1 MPVWKDN
8 ILGLVPEQ
16 DWLSIG
22 FTPKRQNDPIDG
34 LFDDIRTD
42 NLVAYWQTIASE
54 YQIPMMA
61 QFHAFDTEAQTTF
74 RVPVDTHY
82 IEKGLV
88 KVKINQS
95 ERMRALLRS
104 GVREDALY
112 DYVIRDGARLAEQ
125 VITRSKVA
133 KNELMA
139 TGKITIKENNLNL
152 SPDYGVTADQT
163 AFELDLSPDADV
175 PAQLQAIVDAALKKG
190 VTLTGFQT
198 ARKNITKMRNNAA
211 LKNAINGDPLAM
223 FKLASMQ
230 DEVKIKSGAI
240 LSMSALSS
248 YLETEFGLGRIVT
261 NDLTYGAEAE
271 IGTDGRPNITTA
283 RYYPDNKI
291 TFFAA
296 NPVGRLGTV
305 AWGDPPEATVGSLTT
320 ATSSSESPYVYI
332 DQWTEDDPKVL
343 WTKASALFIPVLYN
357 PSSLWIATVVDNSNT
372 LKSLTVTSAAG
383 TASGTTKLT
392 VTPAK
397 ASGNLYKYKAA
408 ASATPVVYGQNVQTW
423 TAWNG
428 TDDITATAGQVVT
441 VVECGSDYKAV
452 GSGNTTVTAKA

>member
-1 MPVWKDN
+1 MSVWKDN

-22 FTPKRQNDPIDG
+22 FTPTRQNDPIDS

-42 NLVAYWQTIASE
+42 NLVAYWQTIAAE

-152 SPDYGVTADQT
+152 TPDYGVTAEQT

-175 PAQLQAIVDAALKKG
+175 PAQLQAIVDAALAKG

-198 ARKNITKMRNNAA
+198 SRKNITKMRNNAA
-211 LKNAINGDPLAM
+211 IQKAINGNIGAGAL
-223 FKLASMQ
+223 
-230 DEVKIKSGAI
+230 VSGAA
-240 LSMSALSS
+240 MNA
-248 YLETEFGLGRIVT
+248 YLETEFGLGRVIT

-271 IGTDGRPNITTA
+271 IGTDGRPSITTA

-291 TFFAA
+291 TFFAT
-296 NPVGRLGTV
+296 NPAGRLGTV

-357 PSSLWIATVVDNSNT
+357 PSSLWIATVVDSSNT
-372 LKSLTVTSAAG
+372 LKTLTVTSAAG

-392 VTPAK
+392 VTPTK

-408 ASATPVVYGQNVQTW
+408 AAATPVTYGQNVQTW

-428 TDDITATAGQVVT
+428 TDDITATTGQVVT

-452 GSGNTTVTAKA
+452 GSGNATVTAKA

>member
-34 LFDDIRTD
+34 LFDDVRTD
-42 NLVAYWQTIASE
+42 NLVAYWQTIAAE

-152 SPDYGVTADQT
+152 SPDYGVTAEQT

-175 PAQLQAIVDAALKKG
+175 PAQLQAIVDAALAKG

-198 ARKNITKMRNNAA
+198 SRKNITKMRNNAA
-211 LKNAINGDPLAM
+211 VQKAINGNIGAGAL
-223 FKLASMQ
+223 
-230 DEVKIKSGAI
+230 VSGAA
-240 LSMSALSS
+240 MTA
-248 YLETEFGLGRIVT
+248 YLETEFGLGRVIT

-271 IGTDGRPNITTA
+271 IGTDGRPSITTA

-296 NPVGRLGTV
+296 NPAGKLGTV

-357 PSSLWIATVVDNSNT
+357 PSSLWIATVIDNSST
-372 LKSLTVTSAAG
+372 LKTLTVTSAAG

-428 TDDITATAGQVVT
+428 TDDITATTGQVVT

-452 GSGNTTVTAKA
+452 GSGSATVTAKA

>member
-34 LFDDIRTD
+34 LFDDVRTD
-42 NLVAYWQTIASE
+42 NLVAYWQTIAAE

-152 SPDYGVTADQT
+152 SPDYGVTAEQT

-175 PAQLQAIVDAALKKG
+175 PSQLQAIVDAALAKG

-198 ARKNITKMRNNAA
+198 SRKNITKMRNNAA
-211 LKNAINGDPLAM
+211 VQKAINGNIGAGAL
-223 FKLASMQ
+223 
-230 DEVKIKSGAI
+230 VSGAA
-240 LSMSALSS
+240 MTA
-248 YLETEFGLGRIVT
+248 YLETEFGLGRVIT

-271 IGTDGRPNITTA
+271 IGTDGRPSITTA

-291 TFFAA
+291 TFFAT
-296 NPVGRLGTV
+296 NPAGKLGTV

-357 PSSLWIATVVDNSNT
+357 PSSLWIATVIDNSST
-372 LKSLTVTSAAG
+372 LKPLTVTSAAG

-423 TAWNG
+423 TAWDG
-428 TDDITATAGQVVT
+428 SADITATTGQVVT

-452 GSGNTTVTAKA
+452 GSGSATVTAKA

>member
-34 LFDDIRTD
+34 LFDDVRTD
-42 NLVAYWQTIASE
+42 NLVAYWQTIAAE

-152 SPDYGVTADQT
+152 SPDYGVTAEQT

-175 PAQLQAIVDAALKKG
+175 PAQLQAIVDAALAKG

-198 ARKNITKMRNNAA
+198 SRKNIAKMRNNAA
-211 LKNAINGDPLAM
+211 VQKAINGNIGAGALVSSSAM
-223 FKLASMQ
+223 TN
-230 DEVKIKSGAI
+230 
-240 LSMSALSS
+240 
-248 YLETEFGLGRIVT
+248 YLETEFGLGRIIT

-291 TFFAA
+291 TFFAT
-296 NPVGRLGTV
+296 NPAGRLGTV

-357 PSSLWIATVVDNSNT
+357 PSSLWIATVIDNSST
-372 LKSLTVTSAAG
+372 LKTLTVSSAAG

-397 ASGNLYKYKAA
+397 AGGNLYKYKAA
-408 ASATPVVYGQNVQTW
+408 ASATPVIYGQNVQTW
-423 TAWNG
+423 TAWDG
-428 TDDITATAGQVVT
+428 TADITAATGQVVT

-452 GSGNTTVTAKA
+452 ASGSATVTAKA

>member
-22 FTPKRQNDPIDG
+22 FTPTRQNDPIDS

-42 NLVAYWQTIASE
+42 NLVAYWQTIAAE

-139 TGKITIKENNLNL
+139 TGKITIKENNLDL
-152 SPDYGVTADQT
+152 SPDYGVTEDQT
-163 AFELDLSPDADV
+163 SLELDLSLDADI
-175 PAQLQAIVDAALKKG
+175 PSQLQSIVDAALAKG
-190 VTLTGFQT
+190 VTITGVQT
-198 ARKNITKMRNNAA
+198 SRKNITKMRSNAA
-211 LKNAINGDPLAM
+211 IQKAVNGN
-223 FKLASMQ
+223 
-230 DEVKIKSGAI
+230 IGAGVL
-240 LSMSALSS
+240 LSRGALDS
-248 YLETEFGLGRIVT
+248 YLETEFGIGRIIT
-261 NDLTYGAEAE
+261 NDLTYGAKST
-271 IGTDGRPNITTA
+271 IGTDGRPKITAA

-296 NPVGRLGTV
+296 NPAGRLGSC
-305 AWGDPPEATVGSLTT
+305 AWGDPPEATVGSLSTGGYT
-320 ATSSSESPYVYI
+320 GESPYVYI

-343 WTKASALFIPVLYN
+343 WTKASALFIPILFN
-357 PSSLWIATVVDNSNT
+357 PSSLWIATVKEKTTGGTEDTGGTGKQSD
-372 LKSLTVTSAAG
+372 SAE
-383 TASGTTKLT
+383 S
-392 VTPAK
+392 
-397 ASGNLYKYKAA
+397 KAA
-408 ASATPVVYGQNVQTW
+408 S
-423 TAWNG
+423 
-428 TDDITATAGQVVT
+428 
-441 VVECGSDYKAV
+441 K
-452 GSGNTTVTAKA
+452 

>member
-1 MPVWKDN
+1 MPIWKNN
-8 ILGLVPEQ
+8 ILGFVPEQ

-22 FTPKRQNDPIDG
+22 FTPKRQNDPIDS
-34 LFDDIRTD
+34 LFSDTKTD

-61 QFHAFDTEAQTTF
+61 QFHAFDTESQKTF
-74 RVPVDTHY
+74 RVPVDTRN

-88 KVKINQS
+88 KVKIDQS

-104 GVREDALY
+104 GVKEDALY

-163 AFELDLSPDADV
+163 SFELDLSKDADI
-175 PAQLQAIVDAALKKG
+175 PAQLQAIVDAALAKG
-190 VTLTGFQT
+190 VTLTGFET
-198 ARKNITKMRNNAA
+198 SRKNITKMRNNAA
-211 LKNAINGDPLAM
+211 LQKAINGN
-223 FKLASMQ
+223 
-230 DEVKIKSGAI
+230 IGAGAL
-240 LSMSALSS
+240 LSSSALSG
-248 YLETEFGLGRIVT
+248 YLETEFGLSRIVT
-261 NDLTYGAEAE
+261 NDLTYGAEAD
-271 IGTDGRPNITTA
+271 IGADGRPIIKSA
-283 RYYPDNKI
+283 RYFPENKVS
-291 TFFAA
+291 FFAA
-296 NPVGRLGTV
+296 NPSGLLGTV
-305 AWGDPPEATVGSLTT
+305 AWGDPPEATAGSLST
-320 ATSSSESPYVYI
+320 ATVSGESPYVYI
-332 DQWTEDDPKVL
+332 KQWLEDDPDVL
-343 WTKASALFIPVLYN
+343 WTKASALFIPILYS
-357 PSSLWIATVVDNSNT
+357 PSSLWIATVIDSSEA
-372 LKSLTVTSAAG
+372 LKTLTVTSSAG

-408 ASATPVVYGQNVQTW
+408 ASATPVTYGQNVQTW
-423 TAWNG
+423 TAWDG
-428 TDDITATAGQVVT
+428 AADITATTGQVVT

-452 GSGNTTVTAKA
+452 ASGSATATAKA

>member
-42 NLVAYWQTIASE
+42 NLVAYWQTIAAE

-88 KVKINQS
+88 KVKMNQS
-95 ERMRALLRS
+95 ERMRSLLRS

-211 LKNAINGDPLAM
+211 IQKAVNGNIGAGALVSSSAM
-223 FKLASMQ
+223 T
-230 DEVKIKSGAI
+230 D
-240 LSMSALSS
+240 
-248 YLETEFGLGRIVT
+248 YLETEFGLGRIIT
-261 NDLTYGAEAE
+261 NDLTYGAESE
-271 IGTDGRPNITTA
+271 IGTNGRPSITTA

-291 TFFAA
+291 TFFAT
-296 NPVGRLGTV
+296 NPAGRLGTV
-305 AWGDPPEATVGSLTT
+305 AWGDPPEATVGSLGT

-357 PSSLWIATVVDNSNT
+357 PSSLWIATVVDSSNT
-372 LKSLTVTSAAG
+372 LKALTVTSAAG

-428 TDDITATAGQVVT
+428 TDDITATTGQVVT

-452 GSGNTTVTAKA
+452 GSGNATVTAKA

>member
-8 ILGLVPEQ
+8 ILGLVPDQ

-42 NLVAYWQTIASE
+42 NLVAYWQTIAAE

-152 SPDYGVTADQT
+152 SPDYGVTAEQT

-175 PAQLQAIVDAALKKG
+175 PAQLQAIVDAALAKG

-211 LKNAINGDPLAM
+211 IQKAINGNIGAGALVSNSAM
-223 FKLASMQ
+223 T
-230 DEVKIKSGAI
+230 D
-240 LSMSALSS
+240 
-248 YLETEFGLGRIVT
+248 YLETEFGLGRIIT

-291 TFFAA
+291 TFFAT
-296 NPVGRLGTV
+296 NPAGRLGTV

-357 PSSLWIATVVDNSNT
+357 PSSLWIATVIDNSST
-372 LKSLTVTSAAG
+372 LKTLTVSSAAG
-383 TASGTTKLT
+383 TTSGTTKLT

-397 ASGNLYKYKAA
+397 ASGNQYKYKTG
-408 ASATPVVYGQNVQTW
+408 ASAQNVVYGQNVQTW
-423 TAWNG
+423 TAWDG
-428 TDDITATAGQVVT
+428 TADITATTGQVVT

-452 GSGNTTVTAKA
+452 ASGSATVTAKS

>member
-34 LFDDIRTD
+34 LFDDVRTD
-42 NLVAYWQTIASE
+42 NLVAYWQTIAAE

-152 SPDYGVTADQT
+152 SPDYGVTAEQT

-175 PAQLQAIVDAALKKG
+175 PAQLQAIVDAALAKG

-198 ARKNITKMRNNAA
+198 SRKNITKMRNNAA
-211 LKNAINGDPLAM
+211 VQKAINGNIGAGALVSSSAM
-223 FKLASMQ
+223 T
-230 DEVKIKSGAI
+230 D
-240 LSMSALSS
+240 
-248 YLETEFGLGRIVT
+248 YLETEFGLGRIIT

-291 TFFAA
+291 TFFAT
-296 NPVGRLGTV
+296 NPAGRLGTV

-320 ATSSSESPYVYI
+320 ATTSSESPYVYI

-357 PSSLWIATVVDNSNT
+357 PSSLWIATVIDNSNT
-372 LKSLTVTSAAG
+372 LKPLTVTSAAG
-383 TASGTTKLT
+383 TASGATKLT

-408 ASATPVVYGQNVQTW
+408 ASATPVIYGQNVQTW
-423 TAWNG
+423 TAWDG
-428 TDDITATAGQVVT
+428 AADITAATGQVVT

-452 GSGNTTVTAKA
+452 ASGSATVTAKA

>member
-22 FTPKRQNDPIDG
+22 FMPTRQNDPIDS
-34 LFDDIRTD
+34 LFSDTKTD

-61 QFHAFDTEAQTTF
+61 QFHAFDTESQKTF
-74 RVPVDTHY
+74 RVPVDTHN

-88 KVKINQS
+88 KVKIDQS

-104 GVREDALY
+104 GVKEDALY

-163 AFELDLSPDADV
+163 SFELDLAPDADI
-175 PAQLQAIVDAALKKG
+175 PAQLQTIVDAALAKG
-190 VTLTGFQT
+190 VTLTGFET

-211 LKNAINGDPLAM
+211 IQKAINGNIGAGVL
-223 FKLASMQ
+223 
-230 DEVKIKSGAI
+230 VSGA
-240 LSMSALSS
+240 ALSS
-248 YLETEFGLGRIVT
+248 YLETEFGLSRIVT
-261 NDLTYGAEAE
+261 NDLTYGADAE
-271 IGTDGRPNITTA
+271 IGADGRPVITRA
-283 RYYPDNKI
+283 RYYPEDKM
-291 TFFAA
+291 TFFAT
-296 NPVGRLGTV
+296 NPGGLLGTV
-305 AWGDPPEATVGSLTT
+305 AWGDPPEATAGNLS
-320 ATSSSESPYVYI
+320 AGGYSGESPYVYI
-332 DQWTEDDPKVL
+332 DQWTENDPKVL
-343 WTKASALFIPVLYN
+343 WTKASALFIPILYSPN
-357 PSSLWIATVVDNSNT
+357 SLWIATMTDSSST
-372 LKSLTVTSAAG
+372 LKTLTVTSAAG
-383 TASGTTKLT
+383 TAGGSTKLA

-397 ASGNLYKYKAA
+397 ASGNLYKVRTGAA
-408 ASATPVVYGQNVQTW
+408 TTPVVYGQNVQTW
-423 TAWNG
+423 TAWDG
-428 TDDITATAGQVVT
+428 TADVTAVTGQVVT

-452 GSGNTTVTAKA
+452 GSGSATVTAKE

>member
-42 NLVAYWQTIASE
+42 NLVAYWQTIAAE

-152 SPDYGVTADQT
+152 SPDYGVTAEQT

-175 PAQLQAIVDAALKKG
+175 PAQLQAIVDAALAKG
-190 VTLTGFQT
+190 VMLTGFQT
-198 ARKNITKMRNNAA
+198 SRKNITKMQKNAA
-211 LKNAINGDPLAM
+211 VQKSINGNIGAGALVGGAAM
-223 FKLASMQ
+223 TA
-230 DEVKIKSGAI
+230 
-240 LSMSALSS
+240 
-248 YLETEFGLGRIVT
+248 YLETEFGLGRVIT

-271 IGTDGRPNITTA
+271 IGTDGRPKITTA

-291 TFFAA
+291 TFFAT
-296 NPVGRLGTV
+296 NPAGRLGTV

-320 ATSSSESPYVYI
+320 ATSSPESPYVYI

-357 PSSLWIATVVDNSNT
+357 PSSLWIATVIDNSST
-372 LKSLTVTSAAG
+372 LKPLTVTSAAG

-397 ASGNLYKYKAA
+397 ASSNLYKYKAA
-408 ASATPVVYGQNVQTW
+408 ADATPVVYGQNVQTW
-423 TAWNG
+423 TAWDG
-428 TDDITATAGQVVT
+428 TSDITAATGQVVT
-441 VVECGSDYKAV
+441 VVECGSDYKAK
-452 GSGNTTVTAKA
+452 SAGNATVTAKA

>member
-34 LFDDIRTD
+34 LFDDVRTD
-42 NLVAYWQTIASE
+42 NLVAYWQTIAAE

-152 SPDYGVTADQT
+152 SPDYGVTAEQT

-175 PAQLQAIVDAALKKG
+175 PAQLQAIVDAALAKG

-198 ARKNITKMRNNAA
+198 SRKNITKMRNNAA
-211 LKNAINGDPLAM
+211 VQKAINGNIGAGALM
-223 FKLASMQ
+223 
-230 DEVKIKSGAI
+230 SGAA
-240 LSMSALSS
+240 MTA
-248 YLETEFGLGRIVT
+248 YLETEFGLGRVIT

-296 NPVGRLGTV
+296 NPAGKLGTV
-305 AWGDPPEATVGSLTT
+305 AWGDPPEATSGNLST
-320 ATSSSESPYVYI
+320 ATTSDVSPYVYI
-332 DQWTEDDPKVL
+332 KQWTEDDPDVL

-357 PSSLWIATVVDNSNT
+357 PSSLWIATVIDNSST
-372 LKSLTVTSAAG
+372 LKPLTVTSAAG
-383 TASGTTKLT
+383 TTSGTTKLT

-428 TDDITATAGQVVT
+428 TDDITATTGQVVT

-452 GSGNTTVTAKA
+452 GSGSATVTAKA

>member
-8 ILGLVPEQ
+8 ILGFVPEQ

-22 FTPKRQNDPIDG
+22 FTPKRQNDPIDS
-34 LFDDIRTD
+34 LFSDTKTD

-61 QFHAFDTEAQTTF
+61 QFHAFDTESQKTF
-74 RVPVDTHY
+74 RVPVDTRN

-88 KVKINQS
+88 KVKIDQS

-104 GVREDALY
+104 GVKEDALY

-163 AFELDLSPDADV
+163 SFELNLSPDANI
-175 PAQLQAIVDAALKKG
+175 PAQLQAIVDAALAKG
-190 VTLTGFQT
+190 VTLTGFET
-198 ARKNITKMRNNAA
+198 SRKNITKMRNNAA
-211 LKNAINGDPLAM
+211 MQKAINGN
-223 FKLASMQ
+223 
-230 DEVKIKSGAI
+230 IGAGA
-240 LSMSALSS
+240 LLSS
-248 YLETEFGLGRIVT
+248 NALAGYLETEFGMSRIVT
-261 NDLTYGAEAE
+261 NDLTYGAEAD
-271 IGTDGRPNITTA
+271 IGADGRPIIKTA
-283 RYYPDNKI
+283 RYFPENKI
-291 TFFAA
+291 SFFAT
-296 NPVGRLGTV
+296 NPGGLLGTV
-305 AWGDPPEATVGSLTT
+305 AWGDPPEATAGNLSIATT
-320 ATSSSESPYVYI
+320 SGESPYVYI
-332 DQWTEDDPKVL
+332 KQWLEDDPDVL
-343 WTKASALFIPVLYN
+343 WTKASALFIPILYS
-357 PSSLWIATVVDNSNT
+357 PSSLWIATVVDSSET
-372 LKSLTVTSAAG
+372 LKTLTVTSAAG

-397 ASGNLYKYKAA
+397 ASGNSYKYKAA
-408 ASATPVVYGQNVQTW
+408 AAATPVVYGQNVQTW
-423 TAWNG
+423 TAWDG
-428 TDDITATAGQVVT
+428 TSDITATTGQVVT

-452 GSGNTTVTAKA
+452 ASGSATVTAKA

>member
-1 MPVWKDN
+1 MAVWKDN

-22 FTPKRQNDPIDG
+22 FTPTRQNDPIDS

-61 QFHAFDTEAQTTF
+61 QFHAFDTESQKTF
-74 RVPVDTHY
+74 RVPVDTHN

-88 KVKINQS
+88 KVKIDQS

-104 GVREDALY
+104 GVKEDALY

-139 TGKITIKENNLNL
+139 TGRITITENNLNL
-152 SPDYGVTADQT
+152 SPDYGVTTEQT
-163 AFELDLSPDADV
+163 SFELDLSPDADI
-175 PAQLQAIVDAALKKG
+175 PSQIQAIVDAALTKG

-198 ARKNITKMRNNAA
+198 ARKNLTKMRGNAA
-211 LKNAINGDPLAM
+211 IQKAING
-223 FKLASMQ
+223 S
-230 DEVKIKSGAI
+230 IGAG
-240 LSMSALSS
+240 ALVSRGALDS

-261 NDLTYGAEAE
+261 NDMTYGAEAG
-271 IGTDGRPNITTA
+271 IGEDGRPSIKTA
-283 RYYPDNKI
+283 RYFPENKVS
-291 TFFAA
+291 FFATD
-296 NPVGRLGTV
+296 PSGRLGTV
-305 AWGDPPEATVGSLTT
+305 AWGDPPEATAGNLST
-320 ATSSSESPYVYI
+320 ATASAESPYVYI
-332 DQWTEDDPKVL
+332 KQWIEDDPEVL
-343 WTKASALFIPVLYN
+343 WTKASGLFIPILYN
-357 PSSLWIATVVDNSNT
+357 PGSLWIATVIDSSGT

-383 TASGTTKLT
+383 TASGTTKLA

-408 ASATPVVYGQNVQTW
+408 GSATPVIYGQNVQTW
-423 TAWNG
+423 TAWDG
-428 TDDITATAGQVVT
+428 TADITATTGQVVT

-452 GSGNTTVTAKA
+452 AAGSATVTAKA